1 MNVYLFSYMISDEGM
16 PYHDLDQLIAADF
29 RHEIETNMTAPHGIG
44 ELFLYARLMGICLNA

>member
-1 MNVYLFSYMISDEGM
+1 M